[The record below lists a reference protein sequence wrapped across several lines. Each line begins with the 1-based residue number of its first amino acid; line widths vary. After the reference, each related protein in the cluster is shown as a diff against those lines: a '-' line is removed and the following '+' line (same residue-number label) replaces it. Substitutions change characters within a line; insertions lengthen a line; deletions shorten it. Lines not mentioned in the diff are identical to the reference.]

1 MTKTPRRGRHA
12 RQSRPTRPLL
22 TLLLAVVAWTVAGT
36 PPSLAKEEP
45 DVVDHVDLERYA
57 GKWYE
62 IASIPNMFQRG
73 CTRTIARYELRDDG
87 KLEVINSCRKGGLDE
102 EPSSTSGTAR
112 VVDEETNAK
121 LRVSFFWPLS
131 IPYWIIALDDEYQ
144 WAVVGTPSRNHLWI
158 ISRSPT
164 MDEEL
169 YRRIVQRAA
178 EQGYDVSELERT
190 LHPEQLEEE
199 SSSSGKRAGL
209 EWEGAL
215 NGT

>member
-1 MTKTPRRGRHA
+1 MTATPLRGRHD
-12 RQSRPTRPLL
+12 RTIRPPRPLL
-22 TLLLAVVAWTVAGT
+22 TLLLAAVAWAVAG
-36 PPSLAKEEP
+36 PPPTLAKDEP

-73 CTRTIARYELRDDG
+73 CTRTIARYELRNDG

-131 IPYWIIALDDEYQ
+131 VPYWIIALDDEYR
-144 WAVVGTPSRNHLWI
+144 WAVVGTPSRNYLWI

-169 YRRIVQRAA
+169 YSRVVQHAA

-190 LHPEQLEEE
+190 LHPEQLEDG
-199 SSSSGKRAGL
+199 SSSARERAGL
-209 EWEGAL
+209 EQQDAL